1 MGHGFLYEALPF
13 LEGLSKEEQGQ
24 FVEYFRT
31 APLWLIDSFRIEKVK
46 KGTVFTREGEPADT
60 VFFIAGGTIAAT
72 DYRMYGMPYDYRRYN
87 RVYAFGAMEILINVD
102 KYMTTLRVASDC
114 TIAMLPRAK
123 YEKWLFSDINALRYE
138 TMRMGSD
145 LLNESRDNR
154 LFLFVQGPERL
165 ALLFVKRYEQ
175 YGKKGVLSIKRSRQN
190 LADETGL
197 CIKTISR
204 GVKRFMEEGLI
215 TKEGNQIM
223 IDRVQY
229 EGLKQMISSKIYL
242 D

>member
-13 LEGLSKEEQGQ
+13 LNDLSKEEQEQ

-87 RVYAFGAMEILINVD
+87 RVYAFGAMEILINED
-102 KYMTTLRVASDC
+102 KYMTTLRVALDC

-154 LFLFVQGPERL
+154 LFLFVQGPDRL

-175 YGKKGVLSIKRSRQN
+175 YGKKGVLNIRRSRQN

-204 GVKRFMEEGLI
+204 GVKRFLEDGLI
-215 TKEGNQIM
+215 TKEGNQI
-223 IDRVQY
+223 IINEAQY
-229 EGLKQMISSKIYL
+229 EGLKEMISSKIYL

>member
-102 KYMTTLRVASDC
+102 KYMTTLRAASDC

-165 ALLFVKRYEQ
+165 ALLFVR
-175 YGKKGVLSIKRSRQN
+175 
-190 LADETGL
+190 
-197 CIKTISR
+197 
-204 GVKRFMEEGLI
+204 
-215 TKEGNQIM
+215 
-223 IDRVQY
+223 
-229 EGLKQMISSKIYL
+229 
-242 D
+242 

>member
-13 LEGLSKEEQGQ
+13 LNDLTKEEQEQ

-87 RVYAFGAMEILINVD
+87 RVYAFGAMEILINED
-102 KYMTTLRVASDC
+102 K
-114 TIAMLPRAK
+114 
-123 YEKWLFSDINALRYE
+123 FSDINALRYE

-154 LFLFVQGPERL
+154 LFLFVQGPDRL

-175 YGKKGVLSIKRSRQN
+175 YGKKGVLNIRRSRQN

-204 GVKRFMEEGLI
+204 GVKRFLEDGLI
-215 TKEGNQIM
+215 TKEGNQI
-223 IDRVQY
+223 IINEAQY
-229 EGLKQMISSKIYL
+229 EGLKEMISSKIYL

>member
-13 LEGLSKEEQGQ
+13 LEDLSKEEQEQ

-46 KGTVFTREGEPADT
+46 KGTVFTREGETADT

-72 DYRMYGMPYDYRRYN
+72 DYRMYGMSYDYRRYN
-87 RVYAFGAMEILINVD
+87 RVYAFGALEILINVD

-154 LFLFVQGPERL
+154 LFLFVQGPDRL

-215 TKEGNQIM
+215 TKEGNQII
-223 IDRVQY
+223 IDQAQY
-229 EGLKQMISSKIYL
+229 EGLKQMISSKLYL

>member
-102 KYMTTLRVASDC
+102 KYMTTLRAASDC

-229 EGLKQMISSKIYL
+229 EGVKQMISSKI
-242 D
+242 

>member
-1 MGHGFLYEALPF
+1 
-13 LEGLSKEEQGQ
+13 
-24 FVEYFRT
+24 
-31 APLWLIDSFRIEKVK
+31 
-46 KGTVFTREGEPADT
+46 
-60 VFFIAGGTIAAT
+60 
-72 DYRMYGMPYDYRRYN
+72 
-87 RVYAFGAMEILINVD
+87 MEILINVD
-102 KYMTTLRVASDC
+102 KYMTTLRAASDC

>member
-102 KYMTTLRVASDC
+102 KYMTTLRAASDC

-229 EGLKQMISSKIYL
+229 EGLKQIISSKIYL

>member
-1 MGHGFLYEALPF
+1 MKHGFLYKALPF
-13 LEGLSKEEQGQ
+13 LKELCKEEQEQ
-24 FVEYFRT
+24 FGEYFRT
-31 APLWLIDSFRIEKVK
+31 APLWLIDSFRVERVK

-72 DYRMYGMPYDYRRYN
+72 DYRMYGMSYDYRRYN

-102 KYMTTLRVASDC
+102 RYMTTLRVASDC

-123 YEKWLFSDINALRYE
+123 YEKWLFSDINALKYE
-138 TMRMGSD
+138 SMRMGTD

-154 LFLFVQGPERL
+154 LFLFVQGPDRL
-165 ALLFVKRYEQ
+165 ALLFIKRYEQ
-175 YGKKGVLSIKRSRQN
+175 YGKKGILSIKRSRQN

-197 CIKTISR
+197 CVKTISR
-204 GVKRFMEEGLI
+204 AIKKFSEQNLVTKERNLI
-215 TKEGNQIM
+215 T
-223 IDRVQY
+223 IDEEQY
-229 EGLKQMISSKIYL
+229 QGLKKMISSKIYL

>member
-13 LEGLSKEEQGQ
+13 LEDLSKEEQEQ

-72 DYRMYGMPYDYRRYN
+72 EYRMYGMSYDYRRYN
-87 RVYAFGAMEILINVD
+87 RVYAFGALEILINVD

-154 LFLFVQGPERL
+154 LFLFVQGPDRL

-215 TKEGNQIM
+215 TKEGNQII
-223 IDRVQY
+223 IDQAQY
-229 EGLKQMISSKIYL
+229 EGLKQMISSKLYL

>member
-13 LEGLSKEEQGQ
+13 LNDLGKEEQEQ

-31 APLWLIDSFRIEKVK
+31 APIWLIDSFRIEKVK

-87 RVYAFGAMEILINVD
+87 RVYAFGAMEILINED

-138 TMRMGSD
+138 TMRMGTD

-175 YGKKGVLSIKRSRQN
+175 YGKKGVLSIRRSRQN

-204 GVKRFMEEGLI
+204 GVKRFLEEGLI
-215 TKEGNQIM
+215 TKEGNQII
-223 IDRVQY
+223 IDKTQY
-229 EGLKQMISSKIYL
+229 EGLKKLVSSKIYL

>member
-1 MGHGFLYEALPF
+1 M
-13 LEGLSKEEQGQ
+13 
-24 FVEYFRT
+24 
-31 APLWLIDSFRIEKVK
+31 
-46 KGTVFTREGEPADT
+46 
-60 VFFIAGGTIAAT
+60 
-72 DYRMYGMPYDYRRYN
+72 
-87 RVYAFGAMEILINVD
+87 YAFGAMEILINED

-154 LFLFVQGPERL
+154 LFLFVQGPDRL

-175 YGKKGVLSIKRSRQN
+175 YGKKGVLNIRRSRQN

-204 GVKRFMEEGLI
+204 GVKRFLEDGLI
-215 TKEGNQIM
+215 TKEGNQI
-223 IDRVQY
+223 IINEAQY
-229 EGLKQMISSKIYL
+229 EGLKEMISSKIYL

>member
-13 LEGLSKEEQGQ
+13 LEDLSKEEQEQ

-72 DYRMYGMPYDYRRYN
+72 DYRMYGMSYDYRRYN
-87 RVYAFGAMEILINVD
+87 RVYAFGALEILINVD

-154 LFLFVQGPERL
+154 LFLFVQGPDRL

-215 TKEGNQIM
+215 TKEGNQII
-223 IDRVQY
+223 IDQAQY
-229 EGLKQMISSKIYL
+229 EGVKQMISSKLYL

>member
-1 MGHGFLYEALPF
+1 MGHGFSYEALPF
-13 LEGLSKEEQGQ
+13 LNDLTKEEQEQ

-87 RVYAFGAMEILINVD
+87 RVYAFGAMEILINED

-154 LFLFVQGPERL
+154 LFLFVQGPDRL

-175 YGKKGVLSIKRSRQN
+175 YGKKGVLNIRRSRQN

-204 GVKRFMEEGLI
+204 GVKRFLEDGLI
-215 TKEGNQIM
+215 TKEGNQI
-223 IDRVQY
+223 IINEAQY
-229 EGLKQMISSKIYL
+229 EGLKEMISSKIYL

>member
-13 LEGLSKEEQGQ
+13 LEDLSKEEQEQ

-72 DYRMYGMPYDYRRYN
+72 DYRMYGTSYDYRRYN
-87 RVYAFGAMEILINVD
+87 RVYAFGALEILINVD

-154 LFLFVQGPERL
+154 LFLFVQGPDRL

-215 TKEGNQIM
+215 TKEGNQII
-223 IDRVQY
+223 IDQAQY
-229 EGLKQMISSKIYL
+229 EGLKQMISSKLYL